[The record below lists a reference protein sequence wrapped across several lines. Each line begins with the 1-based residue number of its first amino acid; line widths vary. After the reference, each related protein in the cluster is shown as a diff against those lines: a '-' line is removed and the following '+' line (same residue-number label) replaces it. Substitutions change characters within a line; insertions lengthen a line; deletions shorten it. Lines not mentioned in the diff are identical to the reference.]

1 VRARNSVGCK
11 MEKILLG
18 MSGGKDSTWACRVLQ
33 SKGYEVEGLLL
44 VLHSSAPVEEARSA
58 AERLGIKLHIADRSS
73 RFKVAVEEYFA
84 KEYLNGRTPN
94 PCVECNSNIKFAT
107 LIEEADRL
115 GIEKISTGH
124 YVRVGKS
131 GDRYTLCQG
140 KDLKKDQSYF
150 LWQLT
155 QEVLSR
161 FVSPLEDITKD
172 EVVEGVVG
180 ASLVKEIKESQEIC
194 FIPDN
199 DYVSFLKR
207 TLLEQEVSK
216 AFATG
221 DFVTSDGKVVGKHSG
236 YASYTVGQRKGL
248 GIALGRP
255 AFVLDILPEENK
267 VLVGFEEDNRCQR
280 FLADSLNFVSAEPF
294 EGELKCFVRPR
305 YRSPLV
311 ECEVKVK
318 DGIANVYIST
328 SIKSVSPGQSA
339 VFYDTHGTVLFGG
352 KICKEQKT

>member
-1 VRARNSVGCK
+1 

-33 SKGYEVEGLLL
+33 DMGYEVEGLLL
-44 VLHSSAPVEEARSA
+44 VLHQSAPVEDAKA
-58 AERLGIKLHIADRSS
+58 AAQKLGIKLHITDRSDK
-73 RFKVAVEEYFA
+73 FKKEVEGYFA
-84 KEYLNGRTPN
+84 NEYLSGRTPN
-94 PCVECNSNIKFAT
+94 PCVECNSKIKFAT

-124 YVRVGKS
+124 YVGVGKTDGRFYIS
-131 GDRYTLCQG
+131 QA

-155 QEVLSR
+155 QEMLSR
-161 FVSPLEDITKD
+161 FVSPLENVTKD
-172 EVVEGVVG
+172 EVVSGVVSS
-180 ASLVKEIKESQEIC
+180 SLIKEIKESQEIC

-199 DYVSFLKR
+199 DYVSFLKKTFSAEETAR
-207 TLLEQEVSK
+207 
-216 AFATG
+216 AFSEG
-221 DFVTSDGKVVGKHSG
+221 DYITADGKAVGRHSG

-267 VLVGFEEDNRCQR
+267 ILVGFEEDNKCQS
-280 FLADSLNFVSAEPF
+280 FETDSLNFMAVSPF
-294 EGELKCFVRPR
+294 EGALKCFVRPR

-311 ECEVKVK
+311 ECDVSIK
-318 DGIANVYIST
+318 DGSASVYT
-328 SIKSVSPGQSA
+328 QVPIKSVSPGQSA
-339 VFYDTHGTVLFGG
+339 VFYDTHGRVLFGG
-352 KICKEQKT
+352 KIKKDKIGRKCVQFLFKT